1 LKRVLAQLTLAT
13 LLAFVVVLS
22 LRVRGSESPMRG
34 PRVLRVLLPAWR
46 FFDEPGPQ
54 LRLYCRTGSSS
65 AALGDFHEVLLPTPS
80 RHGLLLAARGNLRL
94 AYHTL
99 LERLISDLSALEAKD
114 ADPAELVSYGLVVNL
129 VRQHLPA
136 AVGDRGEPYFQ
147 FKLSLHNAP
156 EACEEED
163 ILLSGLHPV

>member
-1 LKRVLAQLTLAT
+1 MLAPLILAT

-22 LRVRGSESPMRG
+22 LRVRGSASPLRG

-46 FFDEPGPQ
+46 FFDEAGPQ

-65 AALGDFHEVLLPTPS
+65 AALGDYHEVLLPTPS

-94 AYHTL
+94 AYHAL
-99 LERLISDLSALEAKD
+99 LERLISDLDALDAKD
-114 ADPAELVSYGLVVNL
+114 ADVAALVSYDLVVNL
-129 VRQHLPA
+129 VRHHLPA
-136 AVGDRGEPYFQ
+136 GVCDRGEAYFQ
-147 FKLSLHNAP
+147 FKLSLRSAP
-156 EACEEED
+156 QACEEED